1 MDISQLVRSSESR
14 VVAIEVNEQGQCE
27 LFRRTKAGVV
37 EGEIRP
43 FYPWLLTSGVAL
55 ASQLEQVSDIVELA
69 GSGAM
74 RVRVSFQN
82 LASYEKAIKDLKKLT
97 NQNPS
102 SPLAPY
108 RIFSDLTQQMLT
120 MIPLRLFRD
129 MNFSELRRMQ
139 LDIETRSGT
148 PGVFPD
154 ANKESDEVILISLRD
169 STGWEVCLS
178 SKGQGEAALLRQM
191 IALVQERDP
200 DVIEGHNI
208 FNFDLPYLETRC
220 KRHRIKLAL
229 GRGNRVVSSRNS
241 RFSAG
246 ERIIPYQRYSI
257 YGRHVIDTLQLVMLH
272 DVSQRDMD
280 SYGLKAA
287 ARYFGINSD
296 TRTYVDGADITRVF
310 DEDPERLK
318 AYCLDDVRET
328 DGISRLLSPSHF
340 YQAQVLPLTYQNCVS
355 RGNATR
361 IDALLCAEYLQQSY
375 SLPTPQMPQD
385 FQGGLTDSVEPGV
398 FRNVWHIDVR
408 SLYPSVILAKK
419 LHPVHDELGV
429 FSRLLDNLRTFR
441 LEAKD
446 AMRTAE
452 GEQREHFQ
460 ALQSSFKILINSF
473 YGYLGFF
480 QATFNDYNMARTVT
494 AEGRAILSS
503 MNEFLQKD
511 GAKVI
516 EMDTDGIYFC
526 PPPGVDDMAVMQA
539 RVQAVLPEGIE
550 VELDASYQAMY
561 AYKSKNYALLEEN
574 GKVSITGAAL
584 KSRGLEPFQRNYIR
598 EHITLMLTGRS
609 NELPAL
615 FERYE
620 TAIREHRLPL
630 KELAKRE
637 VLSTSPETYAQK
649 LADGKTR
656 RSAAYELAL
665 ASGRTYRQGDSVEF
679 YVTGNKKNV
688 SITDNS
694 KLLEDGQEDNRDEN
708 VEFYLERLR
717 QLRKKLI

>member
-27 LFRRTKAGVV
+27 LFRRTEAESV
-37 EGEIRP
+37 ESEIRP
-43 FYPWLLTSGVAL
+43 FHPWLLTSGVAL
-55 ASQLEQVSDIVELA
+55 AKRLNQVSDIVELA

-82 LASYEKAIKDLKKLT
+82 FPSYENAIKDLKGLT
-97 NQNPS
+97 GQNPS

-120 MIPLRLFRD
+120 MLPLRLFRD
-129 MNFSELRRMQ
+129 MGFSELRRLQ

-169 STGWEVCLS
+169 SSGWEVCLS
-178 SKGQGEAALLRQM
+178 AKGQGEAELLRQM

-208 FNFDLPYLETRC
+208 FNFDLPYLEKRC
-220 KRHRIKLAL
+220 KRHHIKLTL
-229 GRGNRVVSSRNS
+229 GRGNRVISSRNS

-257 YGRHVIDTLQLVMLH
+257 YGRHVIDTYQLVMLH

-280 SYGLKAA
+280 SYSLKAA

-296 TRTYVDGADITRVF
+296 KRTYVDGADITRVF
-310 DEDPERLK
+310 DEDPERLT

-375 SLPTPQMPQD
+375 SLPTPQMAQD

-408 SLYPSVILAKK
+408 SLYPSVILARK
-419 LHPVHDELGV
+419 LHPVHDELAV
-429 FSRLLDNLRTFR
+429 FSRLLENLRAFR
-441 LEAKD
+441 LQAKD
-446 AMRTAE
+446 AMRVAE
-452 GEQREHFQ
+452 PEQREHFQ

-473 YGYLGFF
+473 YGYLGFS
-480 QATFNDYNMARTVT
+480 QGTFNDYNMARTVT
-494 AEGRAILSS
+494 AEGRAILTS
-503 MNEFLQKD
+503 MNEFLQKN

-526 PPPGVDDMAVMQA
+526 PPPEVHDMTAMQA
-539 RVQAVLPEGIE
+539 RVQAILPEGIE

-584 KSRGLEPFQRNYIR
+584 KSRGLELFQRKYIR
-598 EHITLMLTGRS
+598 EHITLLLTGRS
-609 NELPAL
+609 AELPAL
-615 FERYE
+615 FDRFE
-620 TAIREHRLPL
+620 TALREHRLPL

-637 VLSTSPETYAQK
+637 VLSTAPETYAQK
-649 LADGKTR
+649 LAEGKTR

-665 ASGRTYRQGDSVEF
+665 KSGRSLRQGDSVEF
-679 YVTGNKKNV
+679 YVTGTKKNV
-688 SITDNS
+688 AITDNS
-694 KLLEDGQEDNRDEN
+694 KLLEDGREDKRDEN

-717 QLRKKLI
+717 QLRDKLI

>member
-1 MDISQLVRSSESR
+1 
-14 VVAIEVNEQGQCE
+14 
-27 LFRRTKAGVV
+27 
-37 EGEIRP
+37 
-43 FYPWLLTSGVAL
+43 
-55 ASQLEQVSDIVELA
+55 
-69 GSGAM
+69 
-74 RVRVSFQN
+74 
-82 LASYEKAIKDLKKLT
+82 
-97 NQNPS
+97 
-102 SPLAPY
+102 
-108 RIFSDLTQQMLT
+108 
-120 MIPLRLFRD
+120 
-129 MNFSELRRMQ
+129 

-154 ANKESDEVILISLRD
+154 ANQESDEVILISLRD
-169 STGWEVCLS
+169 SSGWEVCLS
-178 SKGQGEAALLRQM
+178 SSGQGEAALLRQM

-208 FNFDLPYLETRC
+208 FNFDLAYLEKRC
-220 KRHRIKLAL
+220 KRHHLKLAL
-229 GRGNRVVSSRNS
+229 GRGNRAVTCRSS

-257 YGRHVIDTLQLVMLH
+257 YGRHVIDTFHLVMLH

-280 SYGLKAA
+280 SYGLKAS
-287 ARYFGINSD
+287 ARYFGINSES
-296 TRTYVDGADITRVF
+296 RTYVDGADITRVF
-310 DEDPERLK
+310 DEDPERLM

-375 SLPTPQMPQD
+375 SLPTPQMAQN
-385 FQGGLTDSVEPGV
+385 FEGGLTDSVEPGV

-419 LHPVHDELGV
+419 LHPSSDELGV
-429 FSRLLDNLRTFR
+429 FSRLLERLRAFR
-441 LEAKD
+441 LQAKD

-452 GEQREHFQ
+452 PQQREHLQ

-473 YGYLGFF
+473 YGYLGFS
-480 QATFNDYNMARTVT
+480 QGTFNDYNMARMVT
-494 AEGRAILSS
+494 AEGRAILTS
-503 MNEFLQKD
+503 MNDFLRKS

-526 PPPGVDDMAVMQA
+526 PPPEVHDMGEMQS
-539 RVQAVLPEGIE
+539 RVQAILPEGIE
-550 VELDASYQAMY
+550 VELDASYPAMY

-584 KSRGLEPFQRNYIR
+584 KSRGIELFQRNYIR
-598 EHITLMLTGRS
+598 EHIRMLLTGQS
-609 NELPAL
+609 AELPAL
-615 FERYE
+615 FERFE

-637 VLSTSPETYAQK
+637 VLSTAPETYAQK
-649 LADGKTR
+649 LGEGKTK

-665 ASGRTYRQGDSVEF
+665 KSKRRFRQGDSVEF
-679 YVTGNKKNV
+679 YVTGAKKSV
-688 SITDNS
+688 AITDNS
-694 KLLEDGQEDNRDEN
+694 KLLEDGLEEQRDEN
-708 VEFYLERLR
+708 VEFYLDRLR
-717 QLRKKLI
+717 QLRDKLV